1 MLKNIKNIFYL
12 ITFVTFLSLILIF
25 YFSDTNIRKTN
36 KSRSFYSVKANEKT
50 LEIPLLKNDTD
61 DVIEYRDDIEIYK
74 KSKKKYFFW
83 NLIKK

>member
-12 ITFVTFLSLILIF
+12 ITFFAFISSISIF
-25 YFSDTNIRKTN
+25 YFSDTNKRKTN
-36 KSRSFYSVKANEKT
+36 KSRSFYSVSIKEKT
-50 LEIPLLKNDTD
+50 LKIPLLKNDTN

-83 NLIKK
+83 DLIKK